1 MLLCPILALA
11 GIKYSESELQVQNVN
26 AVKNGQNLDVSML
39 LDYTKFPIK
48 SNQELRVTPV
58 LRSGSNMQALPSVT
72 FAGHNR

>member
-1 MLLCPILALA
+1 MKTKIFLAMLLCPILALA

-48 SNQELRVTPV
+48 
-58 LRSGSNMQALPSVT
+58 
-72 FAGHNR
+72 